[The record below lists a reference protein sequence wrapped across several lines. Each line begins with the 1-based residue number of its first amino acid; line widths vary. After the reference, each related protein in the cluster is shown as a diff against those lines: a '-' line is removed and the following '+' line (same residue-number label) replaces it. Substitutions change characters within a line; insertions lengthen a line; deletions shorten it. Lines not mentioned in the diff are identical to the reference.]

1 MIIIIIYTYIRIFK
15 IYVKLTQLISQRC
28 KVHIK
33 IMNNKKQWT
42 FKFWQQLLSH
52 LAQVELSFFM
62 IEPIYVY
69 MLWAIGNT
77 WVGIG
82 GKERNG

>member
-1 MIIIIIYTYIRIFK
+1 
-15 IYVKLTQLISQRC
+15 
-28 KVHIK
+28 
-33 IMNNKKQWT
+33 MNNKKQWT